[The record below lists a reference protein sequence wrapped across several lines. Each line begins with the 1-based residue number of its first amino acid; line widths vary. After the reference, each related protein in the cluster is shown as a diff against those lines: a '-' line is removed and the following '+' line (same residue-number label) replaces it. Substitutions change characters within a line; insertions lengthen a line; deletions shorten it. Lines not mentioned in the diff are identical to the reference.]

1 MDFSKIILLPE
12 EMSLL
17 KRLARHSPQAIC
29 PQDTD
34 AAVAL
39 STKWRLIRP
48 EDNGM
53 YSANKDGRRYLVY
66 CKAQRRD
73 LWMRTLWIPII
84 VSLVTNL
91 ILAAL
96 RWLLPQIL
104 R

>member
-1 MDFSKIILLPE
+1 MYFSKIVLPPE

-17 KRLARHSPQAIC
+17 KRLARRSPQRIR
-29 PQDTD
+29 PEDTD
-34 AAVAL
+34 AAAAL
-39 STKWRLIRP
+39 CSKWRLIQP
-48 EDNGM
+48 ENNGM

-73 LWMRTLWIPII
+73 LWMRNLWIPII

-91 ILAAL
+91 ILAVM
-96 RWLLPQIL
+96 RWLSPQIL

>member
-73 LWMRTLWIPII
+73 LWMRNLWIPII

-91 ILAAL
+91 ILIGI
-96 RWLLPQIL
+96 RWLLPLTL